1 MPLHK
6 PEESYK
12 SVVQFMNQETKEF
25 EDIEVEKPYL
35 ILMQDADYQ
44 GDDDYHEGDFV
55 SMRGRETAFT
65 YLESNAFSCDIINS
79 FVMTGHI
86 HLGEEISIY
95 SFMRSCIERK
105 LVRTN
110 LTVDDLDSFA
120 EEMHP
125 GINLDLIYSSE
136 MNKSIK
142 R

>member
-1 MPLHK
+1 MTVK
-6 PEESYK
+6 
-12 SVVQFMNQETKEF
+12 QEQIDFEQF

-35 ILMQDADYQ
+35 ILIQDVDYQ

-55 SMRGRETAFT
+55 SMRGRDVAFS

-79 FVMTGHI
+79 FVLTGHI

-105 LVRTN
+105 LVNTN
-110 LTVDDLDSFA
+110 LTVDDLDSYV
-120 EEMHP
+120 EDLHP
-125 GINLDLIYSSE
+125 GINLDLIYNSE
-136 MNKSIK
+136 MNKNIK